1 MVCFVRNL
9 DILVLVYEFLQ
20 QRTNGGQN
28 TMCTPPFA
36 VYSRSS
42 EAQEK
47 SIPSPF
53 DDGTAVRR
61 PLMLQSVGI
70 ALLPVRNNAGRTFPD
85 GLNLNSVT

>member
-47 SIPSPF
+47 SIPSSF

-70 ALLPVRNNAGRTFPD
+70 ALLAVRNNAGRNFPD
-85 GLNLNSVT
+85 GLNLTSVT